1 MKIYLFHNKRKER
14 KAELPS
20 KCTGG
25 GRGLPTIERNLA
37 MNPFLNP
44 FLLLFICN
52 QDFICR
58 IFLIRCP
65 RFWLVMT
72 RQDGEQKLILKI
84 CPQGYLWLTPPW
96 PPHFLLR
103 AQRVFLCE
111 ESTGHVIQSR
121 GPLVHP
127 MALFMFI
134 YTPGISRLWQLCSQN

>member
-1 MKIYLFHNKRKER
+1 MYRIWIRKIYAKLLIAFYRGSVVGNLPLFTLYTHCLKIFTMKIYLFHNKRKER

-103 AQRVFLCE
+103 A
-111 ESTGHVIQSR
+111 
-121 GPLVHP
+121 
-127 MALFMFI
+127 
-134 YTPGISRLWQLCSQN
+134 